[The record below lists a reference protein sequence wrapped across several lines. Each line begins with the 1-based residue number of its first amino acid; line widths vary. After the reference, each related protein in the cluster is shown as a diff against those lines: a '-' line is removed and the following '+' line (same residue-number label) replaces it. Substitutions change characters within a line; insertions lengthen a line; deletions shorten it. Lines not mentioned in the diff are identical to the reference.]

1 MNNIEQHII
10 QTADSSFIK
19 KLGFAVGFSGLIVS
33 TFGLFNNAD
42 QFFHSYLVAF
52 LFWLSIGLGALFFT
66 LINNISGSIWNI
78 VLRRIYETIMAVLPV
93 FIVLFLPLLFGIP
106 NLFNWSNP
114 EVVAAD
120 VLLSGKSAFLN
131 VPFFIIRS
139 GIYLFSWAIL
149 SRKLY
154 QLSIKQDNGSTT
166 IIHRLKRIS
175 APSIFLFAL
184 TVSFAAFDWIMAL
197 DANWYSTI
205 FGVYFFS
212 GSFVAALT
220 SLTII
225 IFYIQKKGY
234 LTDLITTEHYHD
246 LGRFVFGFVVF
257 WAYIA
262 GSQYF
267 LIWYGNIPEETVWF
281 LHRWE
286 GSWKIFSMFLILIH
300 LVIPFLVLIFRA
312 AKRNPLILV
321 IISLLIL
328 IGHYADLYWQVMP
341 NLHHHNVHLSWLDL
355 STMVGLG
362 GICIG
367 LFWGKI
373 GRAKLV
379 PINDPRL
386 SESIN
391 IGNG

>member
-19 KLGFAVGFSGLIVS
+19 KLGFVVGFGGLIVS
-33 TFGLFNNAD
+33 AFGLFNNAD

-78 VLRRIYETIMAVLPV
+78 VLRRIHETIMAVLPI

-120 VLLSGKSAFLN
+120 VLLSGKSGFLN

-139 GIYLFSWAIL
+139 GIYLFSWAFL

-154 QLSIKQDNGSTT
+154 QLSIKQDNGSTA

-225 IFYIQKKGY
+225 TFYIQKKGY

-246 LGRFVFGFVVF
+246 LGRLIFGFVVF

-300 LVIPFLVLIFRA
+300 LVIPFLVLIFRT